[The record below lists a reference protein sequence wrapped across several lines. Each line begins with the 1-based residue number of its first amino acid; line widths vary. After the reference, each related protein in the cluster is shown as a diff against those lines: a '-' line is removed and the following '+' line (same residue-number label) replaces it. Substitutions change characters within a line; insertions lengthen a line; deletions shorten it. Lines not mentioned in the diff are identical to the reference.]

1 MIKQLSEQTAE
12 DLCAQQVITS
22 LPDCIKELVD
32 NSVDAKATYIKV
44 ILHEYGKSKIEVIDN
59 GMGIDS
65 FDFLGK
71 VHHPTFRKE
80 QRPKI
85 KAMIGLTI

>member
-32 NSVDAKATYIKV
+32 NSIDAKATFIKI

-59 GMGIDS
+59 GMGIDN

-71 VHHPTFRKE
+71 VTALLCRKE
-80 QRPKI
+80 QHLR
-85 KAMIGLTI
+85 TS